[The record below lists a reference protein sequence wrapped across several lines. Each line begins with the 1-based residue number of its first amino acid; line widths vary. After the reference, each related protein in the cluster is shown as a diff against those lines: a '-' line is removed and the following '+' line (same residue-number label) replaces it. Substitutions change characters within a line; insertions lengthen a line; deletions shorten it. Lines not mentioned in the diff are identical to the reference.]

1 LPGSGR
7 SPGLLLIGSSDHDD
21 RSTASR
27 MEGALYVGVSVDR
40 TYRLKR
46 LESDYFA
53 TEDSDLPASAEGT
66 IGAG

>member
-1 LPGSGR
+1 
-7 SPGLLLIGSSDHDD
+7 
-21 RSTASR
+21 
-27 MEGALYVGVSVDR
+27 
-40 TYRLKR
+40 